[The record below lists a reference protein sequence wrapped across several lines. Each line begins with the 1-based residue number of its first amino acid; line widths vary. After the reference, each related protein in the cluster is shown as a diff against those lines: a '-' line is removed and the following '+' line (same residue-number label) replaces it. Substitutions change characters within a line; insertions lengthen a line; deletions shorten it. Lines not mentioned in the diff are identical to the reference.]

1 VEKYLPKVARKKK
14 GESDEDKEESKT
26 IEETKEEDQKG
37 SKKAEE
43 EWVSDSSKEA
53 QKKRK
58 EQEFQSLASAD
69 STKLVEEILSS
80 AKADNKSESPVTILK
95 VFIAGREH
103 TVDEIIG
110 ELKRLQLS
118 RGLDDSQRV
127 KILLEALIDTSNPA
141 SVAGQFK
148 KHAPIFKK
156 LANDKNTG
164 NVLLACIEELAGV
177 IEKKLLPRVPVILQT
192 LYESEVLDE
201 TTLLTWHAT
210 PPEAS
215 WLVNKKVAA
224 QVRVKAKPF
233 IDWLKDAEEE

>member
-1 VEKYLPKVARKKK
+1 VGKHLQKLGRKKK
-14 GESDEDKEESKT
+14 GDSDGEEKESKT
-26 IEETKEEDQKG
+26 VEETKDDDMKG

-58 EQEFQSLASAD
+58 EQEFQSIASSVKA
-69 STKLVEEILSS
+69 VEEILSS

-103 TVDEIIG
+103 SVDEIIG

-118 RGLDDSQRV
+118 RGFDDSQRV

-148 KHAPIFKK
+148 KHSPVFKK
-156 LANDKNTG
+156 LASDKNTG

-177 IEKKLLPRVPVILQT
+177 IEKNYYHVYLLFCKL
-192 LYESEVLDE
+192 YM
-201 TTLLTWHAT
+201 
-210 PPEAS
+210 
-215 WLVNKKVAA
+215 KV
-224 QVRVKAKPF
+224 KS
-233 IDWLKDAEEE
+233 